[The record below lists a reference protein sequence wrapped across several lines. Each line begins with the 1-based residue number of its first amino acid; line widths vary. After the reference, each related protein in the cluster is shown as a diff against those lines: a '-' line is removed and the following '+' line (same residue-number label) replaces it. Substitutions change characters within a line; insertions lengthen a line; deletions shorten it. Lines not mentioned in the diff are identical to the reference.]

1 MRLLLP
7 AALVACTPVEAP
19 PGVGPGETRLQ
30 GEDQPEADGDTGGQP
45 AADSGADDPDT
56 EVEERDDAAVVSTE
70 LPTELP
76 CGGSVAGSVTV
87 ENNGSST
94 WTREGG
100 FKLGAVDDEDPFA
113 TSTRAWLEADEV
125 VAPGERHSF
134 TLTFEASAEATDG
147 QRGATDWRMVH
158 EGVRWFGEVAAA
170 ELEVRCGEPE
180 PPELDSVVW
189 LHSDIS
195 DWPETHTLDA
205 VTLDGEQICLETAG
219 VDEWPAVDFDGTEL
233 VGNPWIFIEE
243 DGVWYGA
250 TWEWLRPGQTCK
262 ARDSVAGTH
271 IKQPP
276 FEEDGGWEPTPGV
289 TYWFM
294 VSGLARFSERNVEE
308 RTNLVPL
315 TWE

>member
-1 MRLLLP
+1 M
-7 AALVACTPVEAP
+7 VA
-19 PGVGPGETRLQ
+19 
-30 GEDQPEADGDTGGQP
+30 
-45 AADSGADDPDT
+45 T
-56 EVEERDDAAVVSTE
+56 EV
-70 LPTELP
+70 
-76 CGGSVAGSVTV
+76 
-87 ENNGSST
+87 
-94 WTREGG
+94 
-100 FKLGAVDDEDPFA
+100 
-113 TSTRAWLEADEV
+113 
-125 VAPGERHSF
+125 
-134 TLTFEASAEATDG
+134 
-147 QRGATDWRMVH
+147 
-158 EGVRWFGEVAAA
+158 
-170 ELEVRCGEPE
+170 EVRCGDPE
-180 PPELDSVVW
+180 PPDLDEVVW

-195 DWPETHTLDA
+195 GWPVTHTLDA
-205 VTLDGEQICLETAG
+205 VSLDGDQICLETAG

-262 ARDSVAGTH
+262 AKESVAGTH

-308 RTNLVPL
+308 RTDLVPL